1 MTEKQRKI
9 ISIMLMAISVF
20 IFLSLISYKSTDS
33 GTHPEKVQNLLGE
46 VGVSISY
53 ALYNFTIGYPILIL
67 PILLFVFGWLFFKD
81 EISDRF
87 FEIAS
92 QVSLTGI
99 IVSMILALYVEP
111 DFADEVHGIIGHF
124 LISTIKQ
131 YLGVFGSVIII
142 VALSLI
148 NLIWAFDPKIF
159 KGDLSFDYDFSG
171 FTNLFAP
178 KETDEE
184 ENEEEE
190 EYEEELEISQ
200 TIQLEEEP
208 QKPKPK
214 KATPKPKPQKVAP
227 KPKPKVVEEIQVV
240 EEEPEV
246 VEKITPKS
254 EPKVESK
261 IVEKPK
267 KVVEKSSETDN
278 LKIEEAFEEQ
288 EANFDETQQNTKEYV
303 FPSVELL
310 DSVEEGKVSLEER
323 EEEIRERAKTLV
335 TCLATFGI
343 KANVVQAH
351 PGPVITL
358 FEVRPGPGVK
368 IQRIMNLENDLA
380 MAMEARGIRMIA
392 PIPGKS
398 AMGIEIPNV
407 DRQMVT
413 LKSVMNTK
421 KFKEKKSNLRI
432 AFGKSISGEAFFTD
446 LAKMPHLLI
455 AGATGTGKSVCM
467 NVILLSILYQSHPD
481 EVKLILIDPKKVEF
495 SNYRPIKGQFLAQ
508 VDGVDEAIITKPENA
523 MTALNS
529 AVLEMERRYEIL
541 SKVGARNLEDYTSK
555 LKKGQVGK
563 KGLPE
568 VTIPYLVVVIDELA
582 DLMMTSG
589 KQIEEPI
596 IRLAQ
601 MARAVGIHL
610 IIATQRPSVN
620 VITGLIK
627 ANFPTRVAFR
637 VASKIDARTIMDA
650 HGGAESL
657 LGMGDMLLLKPD
669 LPKPERLQCAFVS
682 TEEAERAI
690 NHISLQG
697 NFPTL
702 TLPSSVSGGVSG
714 DEDGFTITREGR
726 DPLFDEACKLVAS
739 AEKVSISFVQR
750 RLKIGFNRAATIW
763 EQLEQNGF
771 VGVAADGKTKI
782 SLITPE
788 DLNDLNSDD

>member
-33 GTHPEKVQNLLGE
+33 GSPSEKVQNLLGE

-53 ALYNFTIGYPILIL
+53 ALYNFTIGYPIIIL

-92 QVSLTGI
+92 QISLTGI
-99 IVSMILALYVEP
+99 IVSIIFALYLEP
-111 DFADEVHGIIGHF
+111 DFANEVHGLIGHF
-124 LISTIKQ
+124 LVTTIKQ
-131 YLGVFGSVIII
+131 YLGVFGTVIII

-159 KGDLSFDYDFSG
+159 KGNLSFDYDFSW
-171 FTNLFAP
+171 FTNLLVP
-178 KETDEE
+178 REITVE
-184 ENEEEE
+184 ENKKDDYEGG
-190 EYEEELEISQ
+190 EEELEIAQ
-200 TIQLEEEP
+200 TIKLEEEP
-208 QKPKPK
+208 KKPKTK
-214 KATPKPKPQKVAP
+214 NETPKTKVL
-227 KPKPKVVEEIQVV
+227 
-240 EEEPEV
+240 EEPEV
-246 VEKITPKS
+246 AKNETKFVEKLTQKS
-254 EPKVESK
+254 KLKPEPKITDKPK
-261 IVEKPK
+261 IFAEKP
-267 KVVEKSSETDN
+267 SETEN

-288 EANFDETQQNTKEYV
+288 EANFDEAQQNTKEYV

-310 DSVEEGKVSLEER
+310 DSVEEGKISLEGR
-323 EEEIRERAKTLV
+323 EEEIRQRAKTLV
-335 TCLATFGI
+335 TCLATFGV

-368 IQRIMNLENDLA
+368 IQRIMSLENDLA

-398 AMGIEIPNV
+398 AMGIEIPNI

-432 AFGKSISGEAFFTD
+432 AFGKSISGEAYFTD

-467 NVILLSILYQSHPD
+467 NVILLSILYQSHPE

-523 MTALNS
+523 LTVLNS

-541 SKVGARNLEDYTSK
+541 SKVGARNLEDYTTK
-555 LKKGQVGK
+555 LTNGQVGK

-568 VTIPYLVVVIDELA
+568 VKIPYLVVVIDELA

-682 TEEAERAI
+682 TEEAERVI
-690 NHISLQG
+690 NHISQQG
-697 NFPTL
+697 NFRTL
-702 TLPSSVSGGVSG
+702 TLPSTVSG
-714 DEDGFTITREGR
+714 DAAGGEEGFTITREGR
-726 DPLFDEACKLVAS
+726 DPLFEDACKLVAN

-771 VGVAADGKTKI
+771 VGIAPDGKSKI
-782 SLITPE
+782 SLISPE
-788 DLNDLNSDD
+788 DLKDLDSDK

>member
-1 MTEKQRKI
+1 
-9 ISIMLMAISVF
+9 MAISVF

-53 ALYNFTIGYPILIL
+53 TLYNFTIGYPILFL
-67 PILLFVFGWLFFKD
+67 PIILFIFGWLFFKD

-87 FEIAS
+87 FEISS
-92 QVSLTGI
+92 QISLTGI
-99 IVSMILALYVEP
+99 IISMILALYVEP
-111 DFADEVHGIIGHF
+111 DFANEVHGMIGLF

-159 KGDLSFDYDFSG
+159 KGDLSFDYDFSWL
-171 FTNLFAP
+171 TNLFEP
-178 KETDEE
+178 KETAEV
-184 ENEEEE
+184 EEEE
-190 EYEEELEISQ
+190 EEEVELEISQ
-200 TIQLEEEP
+200 TIRLDEEP
-208 QKPKPK
+208 QKSKPKKVAPKPK
-214 KATPKPKPQKVAP
+214 KETPKPKPQ
-227 KPKPKVVEEIQVV
+227 VVEEVQVV
-240 EEEPEV
+240 EEEPKI
-246 VEKITPKS
+246 VEKTVPKSETKS
-254 EPKVESK
+254 EPKV
-261 IVEKPK
+261 VEKPK
-267 KVVEKSSETDN
+267 KETPKTSKTETDN

-288 EANFDETQQNTKEYV
+288 EANFDEAQQHTKEYV

-310 DSVEEGKVSLEER
+310 DSVEEGKVSLEKR
-323 EEEIRERAKTLV
+323 EDEIRERAKTLV

-541 SKVGARNLEDYTSK
+541 SKCGARNLEDYTNK
-555 LKKGQVGK
+555 LANGQVGK

-568 VTIPYLVVVIDELA
+568 VKIPYLVVVIDELA

-690 NHISLQG
+690 NHISQQG

-726 DPLFDEACKLVAS
+726 DPLFEEACKLVAS

-782 SLITPE
+782 SLITLE

>member
-53 ALYNFTIGYPILIL
+53 SLYNFTIGYPIIIL

-111 DFADEVHGIIGHF
+111 EFADEVHGIIGHF

-159 KGDLSFDYDFSG
+159 KGDLSFDYDFSW
-171 FTNLFAP
+171 FTNLFTP
-178 KETDEE
+178 KEPNEVETEE
-184 ENEEEE
+184 
-190 EYEEELEISQ
+190 EEELEISQ

-208 QKPKPK
+208 EQPKPQKTTTKPKPK
-214 KATPKPKPQKVAP
+214 KETPKPKPQIVK
-227 KPKPKVVEEIQVV
+227 
-240 EEEPEV
+240 EPEII
-246 VEKITPKS
+246 EKVTPKS
-254 EPKVESK
+254 EPKVEQKVS
-261 IVEKPK
+261 EKPK
-267 KVVEKSSETDN
+267 KVAKKTTKEESDN

-288 EANFDETQQNTKEYV
+288 EANFDETQQNTKEYI

-310 DSVEEGKVSLEER
+310 DSVEEGKVSIEER

-368 IQRIMNLENDLA
+368 IQKIMNLQNDLA

-407 DRQMVT
+407 DRKMVT

-421 KFKEKKSNLRI
+421 KFKEKRSNLRI
-432 AFGKSISGEAFFTD
+432 AFGKTIAGEAFFTD

-481 EVKLILIDPKKVEF
+481 EVKLVLIDPKKVEF

-541 SKVGARNLEDYTSK
+541 AKVGARNLEDYTNK
-555 LKKGQVGK
+555 LKKGQVAK

-568 VTIPYLVVVIDELA
+568 ENIPYLVVVIDELA
-582 DLMMTSG
+582 DLMMTGG

-637 VASKIDARTIMDA
+637 VASKVDARTIMDA
-650 HGGAESL
+650 HGGAEAL
-657 LGMGDMLLLKPD
+657 LGMGDMLLLKPEW
-669 LPKPERLQCAFVS
+669 PKPERLQCAFVS

-690 NHISLQG
+690 NHISQQG
-697 NFPTL
+697 NFSTL
-702 TLPSSVSGGVSG
+702 TLPSAVSEGITG
-714 DEDGFTITREGR
+714 DDGFTITREGR
-726 DPLFDEACKLVAS
+726 DPLFDDACKLIAG
-739 AEKVSISFVQR
+739 EQKISISFIQR

-763 EQLEQNGF
+763 EQLEQNGL
-771 VGVAADGKTKI
+771 VGIASDGKTKI
-782 SLITPE
+782 PLISLE
-788 DLNDLNSDD
+788 DLNDLNSDE